1 MTNEYTPYQLLM
13 LKQSAA
19 KYREIKK
26 KCLSKKQIKP
36 YLQKHLQT
44 LEESKKSLRLY
55 NKKQLQL
62 QQIKEEAYQQEKRRR
77 REQCL
82 SYVAY
87 IPPKDKEL
95 YTLDNLLNG
104 LNDALTDNE

>member
-13 LKQSAA
+13 LKQSVA

-26 KCLSKKQIKP
+26 KCLGKKQIKP

-55 NKKQLQL
+55 NKKQ
-62 QQIKEEAYQQEKRRR
+62 
-77 REQCL
+77 
-82 SYVAY
+82 
-87 IPPKDKEL
+87 PKDKEL

>member
-26 KCLSKKQIKP
+26 KCLGKKQIKP

-62 QQIKEEAYQQEKRRR
+62 QEIREKEYHKEKKRRMQ
-77 REQCL
+77 QCL

-87 IPPKDKEL
+87 IPPQDKEL

>member
-1 MTNEYTPYQLLM
+1 MSKVRGGQ
-13 LKQSAA
+13 AA
-19 KYREIKK
+19 KLCVYGVGLR
-26 KCLSKKQIKP
+26 KP
-36 YLQKHLQT
+36 DAI
-44 LEESKKSLRLY
+44 LY